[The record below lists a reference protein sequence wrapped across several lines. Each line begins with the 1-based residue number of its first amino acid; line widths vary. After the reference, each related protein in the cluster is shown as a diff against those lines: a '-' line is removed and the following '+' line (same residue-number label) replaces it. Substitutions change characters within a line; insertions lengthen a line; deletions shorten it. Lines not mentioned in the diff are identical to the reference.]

1 MSTKHTEHDH
11 DDKQRR
17 ADDAA
22 RKVHDQPDAQR
33 KAEHDHDDKQ
43 RRPQP
48 SSAADAARK
57 FHEQQDAQHKA
68 ERERNEKAQG
78 AANTRI
84 DRGEIDA
91 MVRAGYENI
100 EQPGLDPHNM
110 PGNVL
115 DVKAGE
121 RPAHK
126 STLDL
131 EDITGNPGHR
141 GVTPYAPAT
150 SINRAVGIDGV
161 VSLNEPPDVEQPQPR
176 GSVGAEAE
184 AQRQHQH
191 AADEARERNK
201 AHAQQR

>member
-22 RKVHDQPDAQR
+22 RKVHD
-33 KAEHDHDDKQ
+33 
-43 RRPQP
+43 
-48 SSAADAARK
+48 
-57 FHEQQDAQHKA
+57 QQDAQHKA

-100 EQPGLDPHNM
+100 DQPGLDPHNM

-150 SINRAVGIDGV
+150 SINRAVGMDGV
-161 VSLNEPPDVEQPQPR
+161 VSLNEPPDVEQPQPQ

-191 AADEARERNK
+191 VADEARERNK